1 MTYRSLSE
9 MLNISS
15 RIDIF
20 HDRSFGAG
28 LLNLKIN
35 NMIITTKDVKDAI
48 DYFYQTKS
56 DNTYGDLSAMSS
68 DDRYY
73 LKKLISYIEIQMTL
87 SGE

>member
-1 MTYRSLSE
+1 

-56 DNTYGDLSAMSS
+56 DNTYGDLS
-68 DDRYY
+68 
-73 LKKLISYIEIQMTL
+73 
-87 SGE
+87 